1 MISRKGSSEGHSDF
15 HTGLLIYAL
24 DFGFDLLSRAPV
36 PPPRLTHTSSIHAS
50 LVRCSAILLLGTLH
64 FSMAPAANAQ
74 FATVR
79 GLIVDASDEQPIHGA
94 NVALRSDD
102 GQLMG
107 TSSQAGGLYVLS
119 RIVPGTYTIT
129 ISFVGYVSHVDTLAI
144 DFAQQLTINA
154 SLEIDEA
161 LMGDVVVESERR
173 ETQQR
178 SIAGFV
184 TIRPSDLERVPQPG
198 LSADLVSYLNASP
211 GFQTAGDR
219 GGQIFV
225 RGGTPIQNLFLL
237 DGMRVYQPVH
247 IVGLYSAFPSE
258 IISYTDIYAGG
269 YGSRYGGRLAGVID
283 VTTRNGN
290 KKRPTGSVTV
300 APFLGSARIEFPVVK
315 DKVSVV
321 ASGRESL
328 IRDIAPDLIDE
339 SLPFRFG
346 DRFVKLHAFLNQTSH
361 VSVTALRTFDE
372 GDLAGDSKIS
382 RNIRWTNEAYG
393 GRFHYLAPTLPV
405 LAQIT
410 ISISRFDIE
419 RLVNNEAVQSSLSS
433 GFEGQFNFAYLLG
446 TSEIH
451 FGIFGQ
457 SSRFSYGLTTSSL
470 DDEEEFIT
478 QGGAFID
485 GIARLPEVEIN
496 PGLRFHSFPS
506 RGQLFVEPRVR
517 MRYYPSQLPDYS
529 FSAAW
534 GIFHQQIVALSDD
547 RTVSDVFT
555 AWSPSP
561 QQAPVPRSAH
571 YIAGFGGKPVPWFDF
586 SVEGFMLNSKHL
598 VIPRLG
604 EPLTPDTEFTPVD
617 SDSKGVD
624 LKATIS
630 RSRYFATSTY
640 TISRVEYSSATET
653 FNPPQDRRHQFY
665 TSLGSTFS
673 GFKFAVQWQY
683 GSGLPY
689 TPIRGFINRIDVTDR
704 SYDFID
710 DDGTRSIVYADS
722 FSERQPAF
730 HRLDITAEK
739 TVQVWR
745 GELTVQIGAL
755 NIYNRSNIFDYDYFS
770 LTRINQL
777 PFIPSLGVRL
787 RTL

>member
-1 MISRKGSSEGHSDF
+1 M
-15 HTGLLIYAL
+15 
-24 DFGFDLLSRAPV
+24 
-36 PPPRLTHTSSIHAS
+36 
-50 LVRCSAILLLGTLH
+50 H
-64 FSMAPAANAQ
+64 FTVIQPADAQ

-94 NVALRSDD
+94 NVALRSED
-102 GQLMG
+102 GQLTG

-119 RIVPGTYTIT
+119 RIMPGTYSIT
-129 ISFVGYVSHVDTLAI
+129 ISFVGYISHVDTI
-144 DFAQQLTINA
+144 TVDFAQQLTVNA
-154 SLEIDEA
+154 SLEFDEA
-161 LMGDVVVESERR
+161 QMGDVVVESERR

-184 TIRPSDLERVPQPG
+184 TIRPNDLERVPQPG

-258 IISYTDIYAGG
+258 IISYSDIYAGG
-269 YGSRYGGRLAGVID
+269 YGARYGGRLAGVID

-290 KKRPTGSVTV
+290 KKRPAGSVTV
-300 APFLGSARIEFPVVK
+300 APFLGAARVEFPLVK

-328 IRDIAPDLIDE
+328 IRDVAPNLIDE

-346 DRFVKLHAFLNQTSH
+346 DRFVKMHAFLNQTSH
-361 VSVTALRTFDE
+361 MSVTALKTFDE
-372 GDLAGDSKIS
+372 GDLAGNSQIS
-382 RNIRWTNEAYG
+382 RNIRWSNEAYG

-419 RLVNNEAVQSSLSS
+419 RLVDQEVVQNSKSS

-446 TSEIH
+446 DSEIH
-451 FGIFGQ
+451 FGIFGH
-457 SSRFSYGLTTSSL
+457 SSRFSYGLTTSTL
-470 DDEEEFIT
+470 DDREEFIT

-485 GIARLPEVEIN
+485 GIARMKRLELN
-496 PGLRFHSFPS
+496 PGFRFHSFPS
-506 RGQLFVEPRVR
+506 RGQLFMEPRLR
-517 MRYYPSQLPDYS
+517 MRYRPASMPDYS

-547 RTVSDVFT
+547 RTVSDVFS

-561 QQAPVPRSAH
+561 QQRPVPRSAH
-571 YIAGFGGKPVPWFDF
+571 YIAGFGGKPLPWFDF
-586 SVEGFMLNSKHL
+586 SVEGFMLQAKHL
-598 VIPRLG
+598 IIPQLG
-604 EPLTPDTEFTPVD
+604 EPLTLSTQFIPVR
-617 SDSKGVD
+617 SDSKGID
-624 LKATIS
+624 FKAVVS

-640 TISRVEYSSATET
+640 SVSRVEYTSATQT

-665 TSLGSTFS
+665 FSLGSSFRD
-673 GFKFAVQWQY
+673 FKFAFQWQY

-689 TPIRGFINRIDVTDR
+689 TPIRGFINQIEVTER
-704 SYDFID
+704 SYDFVD
-710 DDGTRSIVYADS
+710 DDGSRAIVYAES

-730 HRLDITAEK
+730 HRMDVTAEK
-739 TVQVWR
+739 AFRLWQS
-745 GELTVQIGAL
+745 ELTVQLGAL

-777 PFIPSLGVRL
+777 PFIPSLGIRL